1 MTLAPGVRF
10 SPIVGGYLVLG
21 LVGAAAVVWFMNGGA
36 RTLARSAAALPGNVA
51 AGVVEGVGA
60 SVGVPQTDLSQCD
73 ADLAAGRMWSASFSC
88 PAGKFIG
95 AVFGSPGD
103 EAAKPIPKTDT
114 SGVDT
119 SGMSS
124 GASGSWFN

>member
-1 MTLAPGVRF
+1 MSAAAIRVP
-10 SPIVGGYLVLG
+10 PIAGGYLVLG
-21 LVGAAAVVWFMNGGA
+21 LAGALAAIWLLHGGA
-36 RTLARSAAALPGNVA
+36 RSIAASVASLPGDLA
-51 AGVVEGVGA
+51 AGAVEGVGQ
-60 SVGVPQTDLSQCD
+60 SVGVPATDATQCA
-73 ADLAAGRMWSASFSC
+73 ADLAAGRMWRASFSC

-103 EAAKPIPKTDT
+103 ESAKPVVKTDT

-119 SGMSS
+119 STMSS